1 MGNDCYRAIKSEV
14 KFEGEVITLFVDEVK
29 MPWGDI
35 REREYVRHKG
45 AVGIV
50 ALTDENEV
58 YLVKQY
64 RHPTGGVLLEIPAG
78 KLDGREDPL
87 SCAIRE
93 LREETGSVC
102 REMVKLAE
110 FYTTPGYSDEFF
122 YLYLATGLE
131 EGAREPE
138 DDEEQELE
146 VLKVSLNEA
155 FEMISSGKIR
165 DGKTIA
171 GLALTEKLLKGRR

>member
-1 MGNDCYRAIKSEV
+1 MGDDRYRVVKSEV
-14 KFEGEVITLFVDEVK
+14 KFEGEIISLFVDEVE

-35 REREYVRHKG
+35 CEREYVRHKG

-64 RHPTGGVLLEIPAG
+64 RHPTGEMLLEIPAG
-78 KLDGREDPL
+78 KLDGKEDPL
-87 SCAIRE
+87 GCAIRE
-93 LREETGSVC
+93 LKEETGSVC

-122 YLYLATGLE
+122 HLYLATGLE
-131 EGAREPE
+131 VGAVELE

-155 FEMISSGKIR
+155 FEMISAGKIR

-171 GLALTEKLLKGRR
+171 GLALAEKLLKGKM